1 MTRIALAAAVAL
13 LLTAACAH
21 PSPPEPTPNI
31 DATVQAAIAEAM
43 PTDTPTPTPDTQA
56 TVQAMVQATVE
67 AMPTETAIPKFPT
80 PTHTPVPAPTS
91 TPTPTGT
98 PTPTPWPTR
107 TPTPVPLGELS
118 ATEPVLDWG
127 QSTVVTV
134 TWLSPPDLRVHLQ
147 HTSNL
152 HVSPDCT
159 GRNSRWVMDVK
170 VGVPEVLK
178 ACGYGIATVRL
189 LTEFGRTLD
198 SAQFMI
204 LEPTPTP
211 TPTPTKTPT
220 PVPTNTPTPIP
231 TNRPTPIPTST
242 PTPIPTNTPTP
253 FTSITPIPDRAQSI
267 ADVVERTRAG
277 VVRVAGS
284 GSGFVVDSAGY
295 ILTNAHVVG
304 GAGRFTVVL
313 SNGIGLTSSV
323 VASDAARD
331 IALLKVD
338 TTRQLTVLPLAR
350 EAREGDE
357 VIALGY
363 PLDLEG
369 GMTVT
374 RGIVSAFRT
383 LGGVTHI
390 QTDAALNPGN
400 SGGPLLNIKGE
411 VVGMN
416 SRGRR
421 EIPGRDYD
429 AQGIGF
435 AIRYDVLS
443 SRLSVMISGASSDR
457 TTPTRTPTPR
467 ATPSQSVFGPVSGS
481 LEHDTNRFA
490 PFNSNT
496 DFVDFVAEATF
507 RTPQSIVGDSW
518 TAGFVMRADRTR
530 AHAVAIGHFS
540 GNWYHSSIPE
550 GGDGYEL
557 VQRNSSS
564 NIRMALNAENHV
576 RVVAQG
582 ERGWLFINGV
592 YEVELDLSGL
602 TASGNVTL
610 YALADEGTA
619 STRFAGFTV
628 RALRKAYGPRD
639 GTIDHDPD
647 DGHIDT
653 HRTSTSLADGIIE
666 ARLFNPYSTRDGD
679 WSSGFLFRHP
689 RTNEFH
695 AVVVDDNGEWHHH
708 LRTGDVDSTKRLASG
723 SSPHISTNPSGSNHI
738 RSNHIRIIALVEEGW
753 LFVNGEYVDKLDLS
767 GWLEDGSVSA
777 VGSYFTGHGIA
788 GKSTRFEDFT
798 IWSAGK

>member
-1 MTRIALAAAVAL
+1 MTRLSLVAAMALVLAAA
-13 LLTAACAH
+13 CAQ
-21 PSPPEPTPNI
+21 PPPPEPAPNI
-31 DATVQAAIAEAM
+31 DATVQAAIAKAM

-67 AMPTETAIPKFPT
+67 AMPTGTTIPEVPT
-80 PTHTPVPAPTS
+80 PTHTPVPAPTY
-91 TPTPTGT
+91 TPTPKPT

-198 SAQFMI
+198 STQFMI
-204 LEPTPTP
+204 LEPTP

-220 PVPTNTPTPIP
+220 PVPTNTPTPVP
-231 TNRPTPIPTST
+231 TNT

-338 TTRQLTVLPLAR
+338 TTRQLTVLPLAT

-357 VIALGY
+357 VVALGY

-530 AHAVAIGHFS
+530 AHAVAIGHFQAT
-540 GNWYHSSIPE
+540 GIT
-550 GGDGYEL
+550 
-557 VQRNSSS
+557 
-564 NIRMALNAENHV
+564 ALSL
-576 RVVAQG
+576 RVVM
-582 ERGWLFINGV
+582 
-592 YEVELDLSGL
+592 D
-602 TASGNVTL
+602 
-610 YALADEGTA
+610 
-619 STRFAGFTV
+619 
-628 RALRKAYGPRD
+628 
-639 GTIDHDPD
+639 
-647 DGHIDT
+647 
-653 HRTSTSLADGIIE
+653 TSLSRETLPPI
-666 ARLFNPYSTRDGD
+666 S
-679 WSSGFLFRHP
+679 
-689 RTNEFH
+689 
-695 AVVVDDNGEWHHH
+695 EW
-708 LRTGDVDSTKRLASG
+708 L
-723 SSPHISTNPSGSNHI
+723 
-738 RSNHIRIIALVEEGW
+738 
-753 LFVNGEYVDKLDLS
+753 
-767 GWLEDGSVSA
+767 
-777 VGSYFTGHGIA
+777 
-788 GKSTRFEDFT
+788 
-798 IWSAGK
+798 